1 MKHKKYLAV
10 IMAVALVVVFFSG
23 MSALAAGSI
32 SASVSFDGEQ
42 AVLTITAT
50 ETIENFSGI
59 RFTVTAPDEFSY
71 VSHSLNGNLDEVSN
85 PDKLIFSGDSVEGFT
100 LNGGDTICT
109 ITFSS
114 GGPLEPGEYTF
125 TATVNEAYDIDFE
138 DHMVGA
144 TASATIV
151 EEPEETPEPTP
162 APTEEPVV
170 TPEPTEE
177 PTPTEEPV
185 VTPEPTPAPTEE
197 PTPTEE
203 PVVTPEPT
211 EEPVVTPEPTEE
223 PTPVVTPE
231 PTPAPTPAP
240 TPVPVT
246 PPTGDNEQIA
256 LFAGIML
263 AALALGGVTFFFLRK
278 SKDNA

>member
-162 APTEEPVV
+162 APTEEP
-170 TPEPTEE
+170 
-177 PTPTEEPV
+177 
-185 VTPEPTPAPTEE
+185 
-197 PTPTEE
+197 TPTEE